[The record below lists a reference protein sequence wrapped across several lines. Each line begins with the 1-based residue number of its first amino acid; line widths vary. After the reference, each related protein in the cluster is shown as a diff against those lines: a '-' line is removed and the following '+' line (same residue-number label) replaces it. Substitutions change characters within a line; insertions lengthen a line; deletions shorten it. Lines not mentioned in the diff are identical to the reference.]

1 MSAIVLFDGECNF
14 CDSSVQFIIKRDS
27 KGYFNFASLQSD
39 VGQKLLIEYDVPAD
53 MDSFMLLEDGKAYFK
68 SSAALRICKHLY
80 GGWKL
85 LYALLILPV
94 PIRNA
99 FYDFIARNRY
109 KWFGKKDDHCMLPS
123 PDVRRRFL

>member
-14 CDSSVQFIIKRDS
+14 CDSSVQFILKRDF
-27 KGYFNFASLQSD
+27 KEYFYFASLQSD
-39 VGQKLLIEYDVPAD
+39 VGQQLLKEYDVPAD
-53 MDSFMLLEDGKAYFK
+53 MDSLILIEDGTAHVK
-68 SSAALRICKHLY
+68 SSAALRICKHLA

-85 LYALLILPV
+85 LYAMLIIPS

-123 PDVRRRFL
+123 LDVHRRFL